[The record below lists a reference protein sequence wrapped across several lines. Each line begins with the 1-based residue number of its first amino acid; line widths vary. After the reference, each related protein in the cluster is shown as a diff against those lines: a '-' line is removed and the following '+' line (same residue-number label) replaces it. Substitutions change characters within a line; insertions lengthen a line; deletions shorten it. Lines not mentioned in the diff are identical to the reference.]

1 MPESQLKAHKSISTP
16 TKLLKQQTIEEQV
29 NGFHINIW
37 TQIAV
42 SLATMDTPLGAE
54 SWQICNLTDCTAAG
68 FVTLSKIHWS
78 KIKTTLEKHCHEFH
92 LTLVVL
98 LPPRENPLKIHI
110 FLRDSL
116 CYYPPVYRCV
126 EHCRPLVFLKNFIYF
141 PKICSNRKT

>member
-54 SWQICNLTDCTAAG
+54 SWQICNLTDCTTAG

-78 KIKTTLEKHCHEFH
+78 NSKGRSKLH
-92 LTLVVL
+92 
-98 LPPRENPLKIHI
+98 
-110 FLRDSL
+110 
-116 CYYPPVYRCV
+116 
-126 EHCRPLVFLKNFIYF
+126 LKNIVMNSILLWLSCFHHE
-141 PKICSNRKT
+141 KTH